1 MNYLSRS
8 QPLAVLL
15 VALALLSVYGWSHS
29 TQHGKARKSPQP
41 SAKYVFIQVS
51 GKVKSPGIYSFD
63 QSATVGQALARAG
76 GPLSPLRHREELTW
90 AKGQTGNGS
99 RIQIITEPN
108 GVASLKL
115 GWMAVPIRLALGV
128 PLDINQASVAD
139 LTQVPGINAKLADR
153 IVALRVRS
161 GGYSRLEN
169 LYEVKGI
176 GPATVR
182 RLHPYLTVG
191 PAGD

>member
-8 QPLAVLL
+8 QAAALIF
-15 VALALLSVYGWSHS
+15 LALLLLSLYGWDHDSHN
-29 TQHGKARKSPQP
+29 QQPAKSPQLAP
-41 SAKYVFIQVS
+41 KYVFVQVS
-51 GKVKSPGIYSFD
+51 GKVRSPGIYSFD
-63 QSATVGQALARAG
+63 QAVTVGQALARAG
-76 GPLSPLRHREELTW
+76 GPLSPLRQRDELTW

-99 RIQIITEPN
+99 RIQIITEPS
-108 GVASLKL
+108 GVTVLKL

>member
-1 MNYLSRS
+1 MNFFSRS
-8 QPLAVLL
+8 QAGAILS
-15 VALALLSVYGWSHS
+15 VALLLLSFYGWSYHTQRGKSRKS
-29 TQHGKARKSPQP
+29 TQV
-41 SAKYVFIQVS
+41 SAKYIFIQVT

-63 QSATVGQALARAG
+63 QGVTVDQALARAG
-76 GPLSPLRHREELTW
+76 GPLSPLSHGDKLKW
-90 AKGQTGNGS
+90 AKVQTLNGS
-99 RIQIITEPN
+99 RIQIITEPR
-108 GVASLKL
+108 GVTVLKI

-139 LTQVPGINAKLADR
+139 LTQVPGINDELADR
-153 IVALRVRS
+153 IVALRVRRGEFS
-161 GGYSRLEN
+161 KLEN

-182 RLHPYLTVG
+182 RLEPYLTVG